1 MSQNGVPEVHR
12 VRVVLV
18 MRQDKEG
25 PVGVVQGSTMGES
38 AGALRAAAHRLV
50 DRLLDRLEG
59 RAPAE
64 DAT

>member
-1 MSQNGVPEVHR
+1 MTRNGAQEVHR

-25 PVGVVQGSTMGES
+25 PVGVVQGSTMAES
-38 AGALRAAAHRLV
+38 AVALRVAAHRLV

>member
-1 MSQNGVPEVHR
+1 MTRNGAQEVHR

-38 AGALRAAAHRLV
+38 AVALRAAAHRLV

-59 RAPAE
+59 RAVGE